1 MKLIPIKETFIDN
14 KIIIL
19 RDERVILDMHLA
31 ELYEVETR
39 VLKQAVRRNIE
50 RFPDDF
56 MFELTDDEIDIMVS
70 QDVIP
75 SRQVL
80 GGALP
85 FAFTE
90 NGVAMISSVLKN
102 KKSIEVNISIMR
114 AFTLLRKL
122 FQSESEIKQELEDIK
137 GIVLEQGS
145 SIQILFDYVNQLEK
159 IKEDELSFKKR
170 TRIGYKQSD
179 KQL

>member
-1 MKLIPIKETFIDN
+1 MRLNPVKEIVIAN

-19 RDERVILDMHLA
+19 RDERLILDMHLA

-50 RFPDDF
+50 RFPNDF

-70 QDVIP
+70 QNVIP

-80 GGALP
+80 GGAHP

-122 FQSESEIKQELEDIK
+122 FQSENMIIKELEQIK
-137 GIVLEQGS
+137 GIVLDQGS
-145 SIQILFDYVNQLEK
+145 SIQLLFEYLDHLEEDK
-159 IKEDELSFKKR
+159 KEEQDFK
-170 TRIGYKQSD
+170 TRPKIGYKQG
-179 KQL
+179 